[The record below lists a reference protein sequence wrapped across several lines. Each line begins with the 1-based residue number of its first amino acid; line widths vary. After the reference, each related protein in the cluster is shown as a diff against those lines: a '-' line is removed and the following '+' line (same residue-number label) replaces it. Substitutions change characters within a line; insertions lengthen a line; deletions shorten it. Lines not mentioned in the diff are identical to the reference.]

1 MPSQPALVPSSWGGL
16 AGCTHLHHPSR
27 MGGLMEIDGDVGGV
41 RTVPPVRFAICWG
54 RRLARGP
61 TKRRACAIEVEDWP

>member
-1 MPSQPALVPSSWGGL
+1 MPSQPALVPSSWGG
-16 AGCTHLHHPSR
+16 LHHPSR

-61 TKRRACAIEVEDWP
+61 TKRRARAIEVEDWP